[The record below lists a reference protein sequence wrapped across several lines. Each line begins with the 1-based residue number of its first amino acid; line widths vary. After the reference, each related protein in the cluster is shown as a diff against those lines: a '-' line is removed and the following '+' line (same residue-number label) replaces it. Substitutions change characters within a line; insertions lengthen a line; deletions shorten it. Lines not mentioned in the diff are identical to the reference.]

1 MKAIRTDKNEDRT
14 RHFYQSRSQEYAD
27 ATVGR
32 ALKRELNDFVGSLPS
47 DGAVLDLGCGA
58 GHDLASFHQQ
68 GRTAF
73 GLDYAAQIATIAH
86 ATSQAPVVVADMRA
100 IPFEDASFDGVWAS
114 ASLLHLP
121 RCDLPIALREIKRI
135 LRSGGLLFASVKT
148 GTGDFRGAD
157 GRLFTLYDKRT
168 FQDAL
173 MQADFES
180 IATGFNGG
188 APIGTT
194 SLDEKWMTSL
204 SVSP

>member
-1 MKAIRTDKNEDRT
+1 MKAIRIGKNEDRT

-32 ALKRELNDFVGSLPS
+32 ALKRELHDFMGRLPS

-58 GHDLASFHQQ
+58 GHDLASFRQH
-68 GRTAF
+68 GRPAF

-100 IPFEDASFDGVWAS
+100 IPFANASFDGVWAS

-121 RCDLPIALREIKRI
+121 RSDLAAALREINRI
-135 LRSGGLLFASVKT
+135 LRSDGLLFASVKT
-148 GTGDFRGAD
+148 GTGDVYDAD
-157 GRLFTLYDKRT
+157 GRLYTFYDERT

-173 MQADFES
+173 MQADFNP
-180 IATGFNGG
+180 IWTGFNGG
-188 APIGTT
+188 FPTGAKSVVET
-194 SLDEKWMTSL
+194 WMTSL
-204 SVSP
+204 SVSS